1 MVAFVCRSLSRE
13 RRDQSAPRGE
23 HLMSQEH
30 PNMYSVCLCYVSEY
44 IWCVCLFTHT
54 RLDAY
59 KYICL
64 ESENLLSVAPAFTSM
79 GNMCTWGAGGKEHSA
94 SPRPWRGCGLG
105 LLLREH
111 PGVQVPIG
119 SPIPQEQLHSHPVP
133 LAIRFPC

>member
-1 MVAFVCRSLSRE
+1 
-13 RRDQSAPRGE
+13 
-23 HLMSQEH
+23 MSQEH

-79 GNMCTWGAGGKEHSA
+79 GNMCTWGQGGKSTVLPPDPGGA
-94 SPRPWRGCGLG
+94 VVWAFCSGSTQGCRSP
-105 LLLREH
+105 
-111 PGVQVPIG
+111 
-119 SPIPQEQLHSHPVP
+119 
-133 LAIRFPC
+133 